1 MNTMTLNW
9 VWFALVFVAAGCVLL
24 RLRHQSG
31 GGSDTGKG
39 DSPRHPRGIDEQR
52 GMPMSLPHRSHAP
65 VIDPVTGQP
74 VCTATAPAYFYQGR
88 VYFFATVRN
97 RERFEAAP
105 RAFVQ
110 PRRGEDDTSNATID
124 WAGRAQ
130 PVQVRAASH
139 GRMPTHV
146 AGQARP
152 DSPDGR
158 TRNRQGARDGG

>member
-9 VWFALVFVAAGCVLL
+9 VWFALMFVVAGYVLL

-31 GGSDTGKG
+31 GGSDTGK
-39 DSPRHPRGIDEQR
+39 DDPPRHPRDTDER
-52 GMPMSLPHRSHAP
+52 HGTPVSPPHRSHAP
-65 VIDPVTGQP
+65 VIDVVTGRP

-97 RERFEAAP
+97 RERFEAAL

-124 WAGRAQ
+124 RAE
-130 PVQVRAASH
+130 R
-139 GRMPTHV
+139 
-146 AGQARP
+146 ARP
-152 DSPDGR
+152 LNVYADSPDGR
-158 TRNRQGARDGG
+158 TRSRQGARDGR